1 MEIFHRGYFN
11 KKLDGKKKYK
21 VPRFNKTGGKI
32 YLDGLDPEKI
42 SWVEMNNIAYTLGYR
57 EKPISYHFKVP
68 KTPANMGFIQIKSDG
83 DAIEMVNALPKKKK
97 QISVYITGPAID
109 LDDVVDLDGDGDDVN
124 GDGEEVYG
132 AGEELN
138 GPVKDVNR
146 AGEEVNGSGPSQ
158 GTFAGLSDLVS
169 DLHMG
174 EETTFKQSSEKV
186 AEKRERRVKHCVRRP
201 WPPGFKDDLAR
212 ELEEIR
218 QKERGEADRREREEL
233 DELARVETE
242 LRESQAENGLSRE
255 EIETSAR
262 EAEEKKKQEEREKAV
277 REEAE
282 KKEREAAEKRAS
294 EAFKVRQQLADEL
307 EERLKEKKKGK
318 QYVVG
323 KKSKKSGYGR
333 NPEAARYNTR
343 NKGKKHFQP
352 REEEDTDDSELSD
365 WYTDSDYELE
375 HDVFD
380 DAEFDENVNGDLDV
394 VPEFEEMG
402 YEGYCSD
409 EVCNS
414 DGLESLAGSDT
425 EEDEKG
431 NPIKMPTRLGKMK
444 LPLY

>member
-1 MEIFHRGYFN
+1 M
-11 KKLDGKKKYK
+11 
-21 VPRFNKTGGKI
+21 
-32 YLDGLDPEKI
+32 
-42 SWVEMNNIAYTLGYR
+42 M
-57 EKPISYHFKVP
+57 
-68 KTPANMGFIQIKSDG
+68 
-83 DAIEMVNALPKKKK
+83 
-97 QISVYITGPAID
+97 
-109 LDDVVDLDGDGDDVN
+109 
-124 GDGEEVYG
+124 
-132 AGEELN
+132 
-138 GPVKDVNR
+138 
-146 AGEEVNGSGPSQ
+146 
-158 GTFAGLSDLVS
+158 
-169 DLHMG
+169 
-174 EETTFKQSSEKV
+174 
-186 AEKRERRVKHCVRRP
+186 KHCVRRP

-218 QKERGEADRREREEL
+218 QKGRGEADKREREEL

-262 EAEEKKKQEEREKAV
+262 EAEEKKKQKEREKVV

-282 KKEREAAEKRAS
+282 KKEREAVEKRAS

-307 EERLKEKKKGK
+307 EERVEGEKKGK
-318 QYVVG
+318 QHVG

-343 NKGKKHFQP
+343 NKGKMHFHP
-352 REEEDTDDSELSD
+352 GEEEDTDDSELSD

-394 VPEFEEMG
+394 VPEFKEMG

-414 DGLESLAGSDT
+414 DGFGELSWQ
-425 EEDEKG
+425 
-431 NPIKMPTRLGKMK
+431 
-444 LPLY
+444 